1 MTCSFTKQNKCLFV
15 VVGMNAAVDNAS
27 NESLFGQHL
36 IQLCQ
41 SNMYVYNIQD
51 KSLYMSKI

>member
-1 MTCSFTKQNKCLFV
+1 
-15 VVGMNAAVDNAS
+15 MNAAVDNAS